1 MLTFFRTRK
10 EKRENR
16 RREIIVGEK
25 YEEGDLIESTG
36 KSRDYS
42 KNIKITRHNFY
53 IACPLSCVRD
63 LHLQEYKNIRLR
75 SGTKWIARDL
85 PRDF

>member
-1 MLTFFRTRK
+1 MLTFFWTRK

-42 KNIKITRHNFY
+42 KNY
-53 IACPLSCVRD
+53 AP
-63 LHLQEYKNIRLR
+63 
-75 SGTKWIARDL
+75 
-85 PRDF
+85 